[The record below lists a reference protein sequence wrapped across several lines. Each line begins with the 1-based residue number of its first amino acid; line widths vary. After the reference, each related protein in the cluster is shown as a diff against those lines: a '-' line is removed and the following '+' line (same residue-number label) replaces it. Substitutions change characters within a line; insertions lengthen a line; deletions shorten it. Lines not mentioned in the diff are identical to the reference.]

1 MKFYDL
7 LKASKGLPVRDPL
20 AVLWGKQLSTDW
32 PVTEITGSL
41 PLSFLSKGGVLSN
54 YRVYGTSEGAGVQTE
69 NLVTEIIQNASIGST
84 GKLTTSNLYNAS
96 IAPITAGTTYTLL
109 RDYTT
114 ASLYYAFFTE
124 LPAIGSVSYD
134 GSREDVRQLS
144 VTITAPVT
152 GYVVLLNKNGEST
165 VAEGNTAIPY
175 GYQIPLNVTYPNLF
189 DKNATD
195 TSNGYVA
202 NRRIVA
208 STGADYASTDNFIS
222 EYIYV
227 IPNTVYTLNGIEVV
241 AGSSV
246 APPGVCYYDAN
257 HVFLSGDTC
266 RRASGKWLFSNY
278 QITTPANAAYI
289 RINVSYD
296 TADTAMLTR
305 TNTAPS
311 AYIPHDIT
319 TPIYI
324 GSSKLYE
331 DEYVDYQEQ
340 KVYKKKP
347 NLVSGIIDNVY
358 VTRDGVLSTNSA
370 LNGAVT
376 PIEKDKVYTV
386 PHATGGNM
394 FCGCFEEYPVL
405 DATTYNSER
414 FTFRSEYY
422 TFTAPVTGYLVSS
435 VSFGVTDPIVY
446 EGEYPQ
452 LAPTDPP
459 MPFEAIQTFSGENT
473 LSSTETVGEVSVTGR
488 IRSAE

>member
-1 MKFYDL
+1 MEFFDL

-41 PLSFLSKGGVLSN
+41 PLTFESKGGALSN
-54 YRVYGTSEGAGVQTE
+54 YRVYGTTSGVGDETG

-175 GYQIPLNVTYPNLF
+175 GYQIPLTVT
-189 DKNATD
+189 
-195 TSNGYVA
+195 S
-202 NRRIVA
+202 
-208 STGADYASTDNFIS
+208 GAQS
-222 EYIYV
+222 
-227 IPNTVYTLNGIEVV
+227 
-241 AGSSV
+241 
-246 APPGVCYYDAN
+246 
-257 HVFLSGDTC
+257 
-266 RRASGKWLFSNY
+266 
-278 QITTPANAAYI
+278 ITTP
-289 RINVSYD
+289 V
-296 TADTAMLTR
+296 
-305 TNTAPS
+305 
-311 AYIPHDIT
+311 
-319 TPIYI
+319 YI
-324 GSSKLYE
+324 GSTKLYE
-331 DEYVDYQEQ
+331 EESVDYQEQ

-347 NLVSGIIDNVY
+347 NLVSGIIQNASV
-358 VTRDGVLSTNSA
+358 NSSGKLAHNDA
-370 LNGAVT
+370 LNSAVT
-376 PIEKDKVYTV
+376 PIEQGKTYTMLY
-386 PHATGGNM
+386 ARGTSTSNM
-394 FCGCFEEYPVL
+394 ICGFFENYPEVG
-405 DATTYNSER
+405 ATTYNGSR
-414 FTFRSEYY
+414 LVWNGEYY

-435 VSFGVTDPIVY
+435 VSFGVTDPVVY

-452 LAPTDPP
+452 LTPTDPP
-459 MPFEAIQTFSGENT
+459 VPFEAIQTFSGENT
-473 LSSTETVGEVSVTGR
+473 LDSSENVGEVSVRGR
-488 IRSAE
+488 IKEQEK